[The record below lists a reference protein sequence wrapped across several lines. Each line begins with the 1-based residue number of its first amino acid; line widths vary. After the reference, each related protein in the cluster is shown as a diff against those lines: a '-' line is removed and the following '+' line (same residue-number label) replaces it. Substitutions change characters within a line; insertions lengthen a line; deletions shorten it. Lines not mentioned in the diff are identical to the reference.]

1 MKAAKKMPIKWMAPE
16 TMTNFTF
23 TQKTDVYSYGV
34 LIYEIFS
41 GVEPY
46 EGVTNTQ
53 TKKMIMN
60 GQVNQFPDGTPSML
74 VEFVREKIWDPD
86 PDTRL
91 NMTAVCP
98 ITFFLLQFLGN
109 SMSVGR

>member
-1 MKAAKKMPIKWMAPE
+1 MTEVEIRARRSVHGKYSTQCYEVKIGDFGLSRSGTSYRMKAAKKMPIKWMAPE

-53 TKKMIMN
+53 TKKMVGILRL
-60 GQVNQFPDGTPSML
+60 P
-74 VEFVREKIWDPD
+74 VEE
-86 PDTRL
+86 
-91 NMTAVCP
+91 C
-98 ITFFLLQFLGN
+98 
-109 SMSVGR
+109 